1 MAQSQLTCSRPEGF
15 SLGPVHPALTMTFSN
30 QTLEEGVT
38 LHLCMSGNSLSLD
51 VLRTPPPPPPTVAI
65 VTSRAKKAAEKEAK
79 AKKQKAPKPT
89 KKPKPPKPTKKPK
102 APKPTKK
109 PKAPKPTKKTKAT
122 TTAPPQTQHPSL
134 KEEEERLLMELGWDT
149 LIRPPTPK
157 APGWVEPVEPGL
169 DRKPIKPLTEP
180 DVDYWDA
187 RHEVPG
193 GDRRKH
199 TTTTEVIMFIPEE
212 TTTVPYIG
220 PWYEE
225 YDYADRTSE
234 SELV

>member
-89 KKPKPPKPTKKPK
+89 KKPKPPKPKKPK

-149 LIRPPTPK
+149 LIRPVTPK

-193 GDRRKH
+193 GDRKH